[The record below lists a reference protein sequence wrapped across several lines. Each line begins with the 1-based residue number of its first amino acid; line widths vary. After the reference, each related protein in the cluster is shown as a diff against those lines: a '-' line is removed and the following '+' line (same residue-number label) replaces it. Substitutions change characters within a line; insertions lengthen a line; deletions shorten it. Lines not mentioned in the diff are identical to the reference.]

1 VHTSAPGDNHPIWK
15 FVIFTMGVSLV
26 AEFVTEVLAECR
38 TVPYAAPQVGIVWAG
53 PGEPLG
59 SSWGASGEPREL
71 LEHLGGLVVSRT
83 LAEHQ

>member
-1 VHTSAPGDNHPIWK
+1 
-15 FVIFTMGVSLV
+15 MGVSLV

-59 SSWGASGEPREL
+59 SIWGASGEPREL

-83 LAEHQ
+83 DGARVERQEAPVEFNSQSAF